1 MTSSSTASRGRERR
15 AGGWAPYAFVLPL
28 LAVFAAFYLWPVV
41 VTLVSSLFR
50 WSLLNPWSVTE
61 PDEWDFVGIENYTS
75 TLTSDEFWSAVV
87 NTMIWIVLFPLGVV
101 VLSLFISLLVWHLAR
116 AGGLFRSV
124 FILPMTISLAA
135 AGVIWGFMYNP
146 DSKVGVINAVLETLG
161 IDVDVDWWILELHTG
176 DWLSNP
182 GVIDLG
188 FAEIRLINVALVI
201 AGVWAFTGF
210 GVITITAG
218 LAGVPTELI
227 EAAKVD
233 GATTWQTV
241 RRVLIPQLRGPM
253 GIVTVI
259 SFIFALRTFDI
270 VYVMTEG
277 GPANSTTV
285 VALLLWQQTYV
296 FLDSPQAGAAAAT
309 AVIMSAVVVAVCF
322 PQLKR
327 LLARSR

>member
-1 MTSSSTASRGRERR
+1 MKSSTAKRERA
-15 AGGWAPYAFVLPL
+15 AGSWTPYAFVLPL
-28 LAVFAAFYLWPVV
+28 LVVFAGFYLWPAI

-50 WSLLNPWSVTE
+50 WSLLNPWAVTQR
-61 PDEWDFVGIENYTS
+61 DEWIFVGLENYTS

-87 NTMIWIVLFPLGVV
+87 NTTIWIVLFPLGVV

-161 IDVDVDWWILELHTG
+161 IDFDVDWWILELHVG

-182 GVIDLG
+182 GMIDLG

-218 LAGVPTELI
+218 LTGVPTELI

-233 GATTWQTV
+233 GATTWQTM
-241 RRVLIPQLRGPM
+241 RRVLIPQLRAPIG
-253 GIVTVI
+253 VVAVI

-309 AVIMSAVVVAVCF
+309 AVIMSAVLVVVCF

-327 LLARSR
+327 MLARSR

>member
-1 MTSSSTASRGRERR
+1 M
-15 AGGWAPYAFVLPL
+15 
-28 LAVFAAFYLWPVV
+28 LAVFAIFYLWPVI
-41 VTLVSSLFR
+41 VTLVSSMFR
-50 WSLLNPWSVTE
+50 WSLLNPWKVTE
-61 PDEWDFVGIENYTS
+61 PGEWDFVGLDNYTS

-87 NTMIWIVLFPLGVV
+87 NTMIWIVLFPMGVV
-101 VLSLFISLLVWHLAR
+101 ILSLFISLLVWHLAR
-116 AGGLFRSV
+116 AGGVFRSV

-146 DSKVGVINAVLETLG
+146 DSEVGVINAVFETFG
-161 IDVDVDWWILELHTG
+161 IDFDVDWWILELHSG

-188 FAEIRLINVALVI
+188 FTEIRLVNVALVI

-218 LAGVPTELI
+218 LTGVPAELI

-233 GATTWQTV
+233 GATTWQTM
-241 RRVLIPQLRGPM
+241 RRVLIPQLRGPI
-253 GIVTVI
+253 GVVAVI

-277 GPANSTTV
+277 GPANATTV

-309 AVIMSAVVVAVCF
+309 AVIMSVVLVVVCF

-327 LLARSR
+327 MLARQH

>member
-1 MTSSSTASRGRERR
+1 MTSSRTANGERA

-28 LAVFAAFYLWPVV
+28 LVVFAAFYLWPAI
-41 VTLVSSLFR
+41 VTLVSSMFR
-50 WSLLNPWSVTE
+50 WSLLNPWSIAE
-61 PDEWDFVGIENYTS
+61 RDEWDFVGLENYTS

-87 NTMIWIVLFPLGVV
+87 NTTIWIVLFPLGVV

-146 DSKVGVINAVLETLG
+146 DSKVGVINAAFETLG
-161 IDVDVDWWILELHTG
+161 IDFDVDWWILELHTG

-182 GVIDLG
+182 GVVDLG

-218 LAGVPTELI
+218 LTGVPTELL

-233 GATTWQTV
+233 GATTWQTI
-241 RRVLIPQLRGPM
+241 RRVLIPQLRGSI
-253 GIVTVI
+253 GVVAVI

-277 GPANSTTV
+277 GPANATTV

-309 AVIMSAVVVAVCF
+309 AVIMSVVLVVVCF

-327 LLARSR
+327 MVARSR